1 MSQTTLFMRDYWG
14 QASGKQQWPQY
25 RHRYTSLVYKPSAD
39 NANLERNAH
48 IYRRTHWN
56 PHVISL
62 AGIYGLLD
70 PQTHFTTPFWLFF
83 PLIWCPQ
90 PNFESPMYVLPSHGK
105 SSEGLM
111 WRLGLQQVLKN
122 INSVFYCPE
131 GRVCE
136 RDEGLIT
143 AQQLCNSPPWYRTR
157 AENLTRLAQSK
168 DGLVFLT

>member
-70 PQTHFTTPFWLFF
+70 LQTHFTTLFWLFF

-105 SSEGLM
+105 FSEGLM

-122 INSVFYCPE
+122 INSVFIVQRDGCVKEARALSQPSSSVIRLRDTAPE
-131 GRVCE
+131 RRTLHGWHNPK
-136 RDEGLIT
+136 RD
-143 AQQLCNSPPWYRTR
+143 
-157 AENLTRLAQSK
+157 
-168 DGLVFLT
+168 